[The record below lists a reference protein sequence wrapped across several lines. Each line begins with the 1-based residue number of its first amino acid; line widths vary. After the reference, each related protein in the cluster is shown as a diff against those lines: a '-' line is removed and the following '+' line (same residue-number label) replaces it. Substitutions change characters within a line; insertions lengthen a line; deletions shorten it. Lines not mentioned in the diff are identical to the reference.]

1 MNNQLIFEKSTP
13 GHQGYSLP
21 TCDVPEQ
28 PVNQLIPE
36 KYLRKQL
43 AGLPEL
49 AEPEVIRH
57 FTLLSQKN
65 YAVDTQ
71 FYPLGS
77 CTMKYNPKVNER
89 IARFAGFTGVHP
101 LFDESL
107 SQGTL
112 QLLYEMERCLNE
124 IFGFDAFTFQPAAG
138 AHGELTA
145 MMMVKAYFNDIQ
157 EPQRNKIII
166 PHTAHG
172 TNPASAALCGFDVIE
187 IESNGHG
194 NIDLLELKN
203 HLDTSIA
210 GVMITNPNT
219 LGLFEEQIL
228 EIAEAVHN
236 VGAVLYG
243 DGANANAV
251 LGKVRFGDL
260 GFDMLHLNLHKTFSA
275 PHGGGGP
282 GSGPVGVKSKF
293 ISYLPKPVVVI
304 ENEKYRWEYTHPKS
318 IGRIHSFY
326 GNIGVII
333 KAYAYIRSLGAEGL
347 KSVSEQAVLSANYL
361 KKLVEQSFDV
371 PYSRKCMHEF
381 VASAQKLTLENGIR
395 TLDIA
400 KRLLDYGFYA
410 PTIYFPLTVKEAL
423 MIEPTETENKATL
436 DAFAAALRTILL
448 ESQQNPDLIKS
459 APQTTPVRRLDE
471 VTAARQPNLKY
482 KNLKP

>member
-1 MNNQLIFEKSTP
+1 MHNLLIFDKSTP
-13 GHQGYSLP
+13 GHKGYSIP
-21 TCDVPEQ
+21 VCDVPEQ
-28 PVNQLIPE
+28 PISELIPE
-36 KYLRKQL
+36 KYLRDTPL
-43 AGLPEL
+43 ELSEL

-57 FTLLSQKN
+57 FTLLSQQN

-89 IARFAGFTGVHP
+89 ISRFTGFMQLHP
-101 LFDESL
+101 LVDEDCA
-107 SQGTL
+107 QGTM
-112 QLLYEMERCLNE
+112 QLLYEMEQSLKE

-145 MMMVKAYFNDIQ
+145 MMMVKRYFLDIG
-157 EPQRNKIII
+157 EPQRKKIII

-172 TNPASAALCGFDVIE
+172 TNPASAALCGFEVIE
-187 IESNGHG
+187 IESNGNG
-194 NIDLLELKN
+194 NIDLDELKK

-228 EIAEAVHN
+228 EVADAVHR

-243 DGANANAV
+243 DGANANAL
-251 LGKVRFGDL
+251 LGKARYGDL

-293 ISYLPKPVVVI
+293 IPYLPKPLVVKQDD
-304 ENEKYRWEYTHPKS
+304 KYTFDYNRPKS

-326 GNIGVII
+326 GNIGVVI
-333 KAYAYIRSLGAEGL
+333 KAYAYIRSLGPEGL
-347 KSVSEQAVLSANYL
+347 KSVTEQAVLSANYL
-361 KKLVEQSFDV
+361 KKLVEPILEV
-371 PYSRKCMHEF
+371 PYPRSCMHEF
-381 VASAQKLTLENGIR
+381 VASAEKLMAETGVK

-400 KRLLDYGFYA
+400 KRLLDYGTYA

-423 MIEPTETENKATL
+423 MIEPTETENQQTL
-436 DAFAAALRTILL
+436 DTFAKAL
-448 ESQQNPDLIKS
+448 ESIVQETRDHPELVKS
-459 APQTTPVRRLDE
+459 APHTMPVSRLDE
-471 VTAARQPNLKY
+471 VIAARQPNLRY
-482 KNLKP
+482 KR

>member
-1 MNNQLIFEKSTP
+1 MNTQLIFDKSVP

-21 TCDVPEQ
+21 ACDVPGQ
-28 PVNQLIPE
+28 PIAQLIPE
-36 KYLRKQL
+36 KYLRKNL
-43 AGLPEL
+43 AELPEL

-57 FTLLSQKN
+57 YTLLSQKN

-77 CTMKYNPKVNER
+77 CTMKYNPKINER
-89 IARFAGFTGVHP
+89 ISRFVGFNYIHP
-101 LFDESL
+101 LFNESL
-107 SQGTL
+107 AQGTL
-112 QLLYEMERCLNE
+112 QLLYEMEQCLNE
-124 IFGFDAFTFQPAAG
+124 IFGLDAFTFQPAAG

-145 MMMVKAYFNDIQ
+145 LMMIKAYFQDVG

-172 TNPASAALCGFDVIE
+172 TNPASAALCGFQVIE

-194 NIDLLELKN
+194 NIDFTELKN
-203 HLDTSIA
+203 HLDTSVA

-219 LGLFEEQIL
+219 LGLFEEHIL
-228 EIAEAVHN
+228 EIANAVHHI
-236 VGAVLYG
+236 GAVLYG
-243 DGANANAV
+243 DGANANAL
-251 LGKVRFGDL
+251 LGKTRFGDL

-293 ISYLPKPVVVI
+293 APYLPKPMVI
-304 ENEKYRWEYTHPKS
+304 KDRETYRWEYTRPKS
-318 IGRIHSFY
+318 IGRVHSFY
-326 GNIGVII
+326 GNVGVII
-333 KAYAYIRSLGAEGL
+333 KALAYIRLLGAEGL
-347 KSVSEQAVLSANYL
+347 NSVSEQAVLSANYL
-361 KKLVEQSFDV
+361 KKLVEQIFEV
-371 PYSRKCMHEF
+371 PYSRPCMHEF
-381 VASAQKLTLENGIR
+381 VATAQKIALEKGIR

-436 DAFAAALRTILL
+436 DSFAATLLTILQ
-448 ESQQNPDLIKS
+448 ECQQNPELVKS
-459 APQTTPVRRLDE
+459 APMTTPVRRLDE

-482 KNLKP
+482 KK

>member
-1 MNNQLIFEKSTP
+1 MKNSLLIFEKSVP
-13 GHQGYSLP
+13 GHQGYSIP
-21 TCDVPEQ
+21 ACDVSKQ
-28 PVNQLIPE
+28 SINHLIPE
-36 KYLRKQL
+36 KYLRKTP
-43 AGLPEL
+43 AKLPEV

-77 CTMKYNPKVNER
+77 CTMKYNPKINER
-89 IARFAGFTGVHP
+89 ISRFIGFANIHP
-101 LFDESL
+101 LFEENCA
-107 SQGTL
+107 QGTL
-112 QLLYEMERCLNE
+112 QLLYEMEQCLKE
-124 IFGFDAFTFQPAAG
+124 IFGFDEFIFQPAAG

-145 MMMVKAYFNDIQ
+145 MMMVKAYFNDIA

-172 TNPASAALCGFDVIE
+172 TNPASAALCGFEVIE
-187 IESNGHG
+187 IESNGNG
-194 NIDLLELKN
+194 NIDLTELRK
-203 HLDTSIA
+203 HLDASVA

-219 LGLFEEQIL
+219 LGLFEEHIL

-243 DGANANAV
+243 DGANANAL
-251 LGKVRFGDL
+251 LGKTRYGDL
-260 GFDMLHLNLHKTFSA
+260 GFDMLHLNLHKTFSS

-293 ISYLPKPVVVI
+293 APYLPKPVVVR
-304 ENEKYRWEYTHPKS
+304 NNDKYLFEYNRPKS
-318 IGRIHSFY
+318 IGRVHSFY
-326 GNIGVII
+326 GNIGVIV

-361 KKLVEQSFDV
+361 KKLVEPIFEV
-371 PYSRKCMHEF
+371 PYSRQCMHEF
-381 VASAQKLTLENGIR
+381 VASAQRLTLENGIK
-395 TLDIA
+395 TMDIA

-436 DAFAAALRTILL
+436 DSFAAALQTILQ
-448 ESQQNPDLIKS
+448 ESRQNPDLVKS
-459 APQTTPVRRLDE
+459 APHTTPVRRLDE
-471 VTAARQPNLKY
+471 VTVARQPNLKY
-482 KNLKP
+482 IK

>member
-1 MNNQLIFEKSTP
+1 MELIFNKSIP
-13 GHQGYSLP
+13 GHKGYSLP

-28 PVNQLIPE
+28 SIPALIPE
-36 KYLRKQL
+36 KYLRDTPPE
-43 AGLPEL
+43 LPEI

-57 FTLLSQKN
+57 FSLLSQQN

-89 IARFAGFTGVHP
+89 ISRFTGFMQLHP
-101 LFDESL
+101 LADEDSA
-107 SQGTL
+107 QGTL
-112 QLLYEMERCLNE
+112 QLLYEMEQSLNQ

-145 MMMVKAYFNDIQ
+145 MMMVKQYFLDIG
-157 EPQRNKIII
+157 ELQRKKIII

-172 TNPASAALCGFDVIE
+172 TNPASAALCGFEVIE
-187 IESNGHG
+187 IESDEQG
-194 NIDLLELKN
+194 NIDIAELKKQ
-203 HLDTSIA
+203 LDTSIA

-219 LGLFEEQIL
+219 LGLFDEHII
-228 EIAEAVHN
+228 EIADMVHRI
-236 VGAVLYG
+236 GAILYG
-243 DGANANAV
+243 DGANANAL
-251 LGKVRFGDL
+251 LGKTRYGDL

-293 ISYLPKPVVVI
+293 IPYLPKPLLI
-304 ENEKYRWEYTHPKS
+304 KKEDKYTFDYTRPKS

-333 KAYAYIRSLGAEGL
+333 KAYAYLRSLGPEGL
-347 KSVSEQAVLSANYL
+347 KSVTEQAVLSANYL
-361 KKLVEQSFDV
+361 KKLVEPILEV
-371 PYSRKCMHEF
+371 PYSRPCMHEF
-381 VASAQKLTLENGIR
+381 VASAEKLMAETGVK

-400 KRLLDYGFYA
+400 KRLLDYGTYA

-423 MIEPTETENKATL
+423 MIEPTETENKQTL
-436 DAFAAALRTILL
+436 DTFAKAL
-448 ESQQNPDLIKS
+448 ESIVQESRDHPELVKS
-459 APQTTPVRRLDE
+459 APHTMPVSRLDE

-482 KNLKP
+482 KK